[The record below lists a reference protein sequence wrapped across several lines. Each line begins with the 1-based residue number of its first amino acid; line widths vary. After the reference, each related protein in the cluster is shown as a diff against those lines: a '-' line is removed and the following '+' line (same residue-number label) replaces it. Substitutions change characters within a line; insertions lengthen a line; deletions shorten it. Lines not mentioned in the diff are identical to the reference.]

1 MKFVI
6 LDPKD
11 KERHL
16 MLQQY
21 IEMNLVT
28 GLEHCKVCYKSYE
41 GKHRSVRKRQL
52 FDHIERVHL
61 KLRSYICDYCGHTFN
76 SKAQKAS
83 HISLKHREEHKS
95 ARFSGKSMPDTPVK
109 VELNTEDDDEP
120 IDIETNDKNPDKN
133 WSGVIFSDFQTL
145 FQNIIFL

>member
-1 MKFVI
+1 
-6 LDPKD
+6 
-11 KERHL
+11 

-21 IEMNLVT
+21 IQVNLET
-28 GLEHCKVCYKSYE
+28 GLEQCNVCFKSYE

-61 KLRSYICDYCGHTFN
+61 KMRSYVCDYCGHTFN

-95 ARFSGKSMPDTPVK
+95 ARYSGKPITPVK
-109 VELNTEDDDEP
+109 GEP
-120 IDIETNDKNPDKN
+120 VKIESNQEETKEGIEIVKP
-133 WSGVIFSDFQTL
+133 
-145 FQNIIFL
+145 

>member
-1 MKFVI
+1 MYDLV

-11 KERHL
+11 KDRHM

-21 IEMNLVT
+21 IDINVVT
-28 GLEHCKVCYKSYE
+28 GLEHCKVCYKTYE

-61 KLRSYICDYCGHTFN
+61 KLRSYVCDYCGHTFN

-83 HISLKHREEHKS
+83 HISLKHRLEHKS
-95 ARFSGKSMPDTPVK
+95 ARIVRKPGTPMTPIKISNSESLLDAEPILIETEIEPVK
-109 VELNTEDDDEP
+109 IESDPSDDLD
-120 IDIETNDKNPDKN
+120 DQSQVNIE
-133 WSGVIFSDFQTL
+133 
-145 FQNIIFL
+145 

>member
-1 MKFVI
+1 
-6 LDPKD
+6 
-11 KERHL
+11 

-95 ARFSGKSMPDTPVK
+95 ARYSGSGKPMPDTPVK
-109 VELNTEDDDEP
+109 VELTTEDGDEP
-120 IDIETNDKNPDKN
+120 VKIDTQVDLKPETNDKNQDEN
-133 WSGVIFSDFQTL
+133 
-145 FQNIIFL
+145 